1 MILNLKKPLFLEK
14 HFKKF
19 NFSFSFS
26 DSAIDSA
33 QSLVVEEV
41 IIPEIPI
48 ISNPIEREEVLIQI
62 ESETTSG
69 SSISTVDPLPDKK
82 KSKKSKRQRQK
93 DKNKAAKE
101 CESVK
106 VEVKSKPKRRYSK
119 LSSTSGFF

>member
-1 MILNLKKPLFLEK
+1 MILNLKKPLF
-14 HFKKF
+14 FSKF

-41 IIPEIPI
+41 NIPEIPI

-62 ESETTSG
+62 ESEMTSG

-93 DKNKAAKE
+93 EKKNKAAKE

>member
-1 MILNLKKPLFLEK
+1 MILNLKKLLF
-14 HFKKF
+14 FSKF

-69 SSISTVDPLPDKK
+69 SSISTVDPFKK

-93 DKNKAAKE
+93 DKKNKAAKE